1 MKPLTAILGVL
12 LLLFSAP
19 AGADPDRQSF
29 ALSKDDATTS
39 QTIKQVSADP
49 VTIPEKL
56 IANLQEDFNLT
67 RNQAA
72 GIAGNL
78 AHESGNFRLLKEI
91 NGNGYGYS
99 QWSGSRRTSFRS
111 YAARVGGPDTFEA
124 NYGFLRYEMKTQY
137 GPMMNRIRAT
147 DDVEKVA
154 RIFMK
159 TFLRPQSST
168 ANLTRRVRF
177 AHSYLQDDFGDA
189 GCYSH
194 PQLEGKHRPAACP
207 GGTS

>member
-1 MKPLTAILGVL
+1 MKPLTAILAAL
-12 LLLFSAP
+12 LLLISLP
-19 AGADPDRQSF
+19 AGADPDRQRF
-29 ALSKDDATTS
+29 DLSRKAAPTS
-39 QTIKQVSADP
+39 QAIKQVSAEP
-49 VTIPEKL
+49 VTIPEQL
-56 IANLQEDFNLT
+56 IANLQEDFSLT

-72 GIAGNL
+72 GITGNL
-78 AHESGNFRLLKEI
+78 AHESGNFRVLKEI
-91 NGNGYGYS
+91 KGNGYGYS
-99 QWSGSRRTSFRS
+99 QWSGSRRKSFSS
-111 YAARVGGPDTFEA
+111 YAARVGGPETFEA
-124 NYGFLRYEMKTQY
+124 NYGFLRYEIETQY

-159 TFLRPQSST
+159 TFLRPRGST
-168 ANLTRRVRF
+168 ANLTRRVQF
-177 AHSYLQDDFGDA
+177 AQSYLRDDFGDA